1 MRERVGIVYKTKQRG
16 EDMFPVKTKLLP
28 QNLLSLKKW
37 TGVHILR

>member
-16 EDMFPVKTKLLP
+16 GDMFPVKMKLLP